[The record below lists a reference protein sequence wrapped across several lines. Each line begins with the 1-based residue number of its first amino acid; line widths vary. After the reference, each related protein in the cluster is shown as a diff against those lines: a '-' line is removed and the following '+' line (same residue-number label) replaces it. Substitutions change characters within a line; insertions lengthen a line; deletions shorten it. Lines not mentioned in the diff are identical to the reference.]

1 MRAIYRANFAEDLD
15 IANAVVLARIV
26 GPEPVGRA
34 LSPAVKAQLR
44 ANTDEAVRLGIFGA
58 PNFLVGGELFFG
70 QDRLEDALAWAQ
82 APGLK

>member
-1 MRAIYRANFAEDLD
+1 M
-15 IANAVVLARIV
+15 
-26 GPEPVGRA
+26 
-34 LSPAVKAQLR
+34 KAQLR